1 MSEISEKNVCKN
13 TRKRKRPSPL
23 NLDFQPDSIQCISNN
38 NKFSFYRINSSEISK
53 NNVTKSR
60 ISKKK
65 GIKNIK
71 LEIISYNKE
80 GELYND
86 KWKEENFD
94 KIIGGSFYLIRYSQV
109 NEQVNEQVI
118 ELGQTDYFKDRMKN
132 YERLVGK
139 IEILCVLNSRFKH
152 KIQKNRRTRKL
163 EQELNRHPEL
173 QKFKTKKNSESW
185 EQFKNKPDILFSK
198 LDILIKKYC

>member
-13 TRKRKRPSPL
+13 TRKRKHPSPL

-38 NKFSFYRINSSEISK
+38 KKFSFYRINSSEISK

-94 KIIGGSFYLIRYSQV
+94 KIIGGSFYLIRYLK
-109 NEQVNEQVI
+109 NFEQVI
-118 ELGQTDYFKDRMKN
+118 ELGQTDSFKDRMKN
-132 YERLVGK
+132 YERLVGE

-152 KIQKNRRTRKL
+152 KKQKNRRTRKL

-173 QKFKTKKNSESW
+173 QKFKTKNLESW